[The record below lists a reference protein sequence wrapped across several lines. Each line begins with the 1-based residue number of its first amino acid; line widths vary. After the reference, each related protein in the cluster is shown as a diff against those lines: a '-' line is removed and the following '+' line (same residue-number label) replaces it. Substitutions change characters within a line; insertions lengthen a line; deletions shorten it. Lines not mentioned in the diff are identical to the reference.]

1 MRKSWNS
8 KSPSLLPAFICYADI
23 LGFSDLIKQAF
34 RLGEE
39 EELLERIQNSVSAA
53 YKKAREAAIFGRNE
67 PPFFEIKVFTDNI
80 LIASPLLEPNRN
92 YGEPELGYLLT
103 VLSEVQASLA
113 ADGFLLRGA
122 ISVGR
127 HYQDRDIAFGEA
139 LLEAVKYD
147 KSGGPPRLVLAQS
160 VESVVSKHLSWY
172 GDGNWTP
179 HHSHLL
185 EDPQDG
191 RLFVNY
197 LAAAYQFFP
206 DGPVD
211 YELFE
216 QHGEVV
222 RKGLREYEHKP
233 EILNKYVWL
242 ANYHNFVCQMFAEDF
257 PDYPGEWA
265 DSYDAAVG
273 AEAHRA
279 LDYLVAVESDS
290 EVLFPRPL
298 DARRLRRG
306 LTPF

>member
-1 MRKSWNS
+1 MRKSWDS

-39 EELLERIQNSVSAA
+39 EKLLERIQNSVSAA
-53 YKKAREAAIFGRNE
+53 YRIAREAATFDRDE
-67 PPFFEIKVFTDNI
+67 PPFFGIKVFTDNI
-80 LIASPLLEPNRN
+80 LIASPLLVPNRD
-92 YGEPELGYLLT
+92 YGEPELGYLLA

-122 ISVGR
+122 ITVGR

-147 KSGGPPRLVLAQS
+147 KSGGPPKLVLAPS
-160 VESVVSKHLSWY
+160 VESRVSKHLSWY
-172 GDGNWTP
+172 GDGNRTT

-211 YELFE
+211 YKLFE

-233 EILNKYVWL
+233 KIHNKYVWL
-242 ANYHNFVCQMFAEDF
+242 ASYHNFVCQMFAEDF
-257 PDYPGEWA
+257 QDYSGEWA
-265 DSYDAAVG
+265 DSHDAAVG
-273 AEAHRA
+273 VEAHRA
-279 LDYLVAVESDS
+279 LDYLVAVEAGS
-290 EVLFPRPL
+290 EVRPPRPL
-298 DARRLRRG
+298 DARRLRHG
-306 LTPF
+306 LNPF